1 MPSGVSPEP
10 VRSLAATRT
19 GDVVLIRRIL
29 FGTLRSLCRDL
40 GVREGDVV
48 HCRSG
53 SASHLLLD
61 TAAGRTVPI
70 DRDWARFIQV
80 STPVDLGATA
90 RFPAGVDQ
98 AAV

>member
-1 MPSGVSPEP
+1 MPSGDSPEP

-19 GDVVLIRRIL
+19 GDVVLIKRIL
-29 FGTLRSLCRDL
+29 FGTLRSLCTDL
-40 GVREGDVV
+40 GVQEGDVV
-48 HCRSG
+48 HCRAG

-61 TAAGRTVPI
+61 TASGRTVPI

-80 STPVDLGATA
+80 STPVDLETTA